1 MIPRKAFGRAGHPSS
16 RVIFGAAAL
25 SRMPQEQ
32 ADELLV
38 TLEEFGVNHIDVAA
52 DYGDAE
58 LRVAPWLASR
68 RAQFFVATKTHARD
82 GSGARA
88 SLERSLQRLGTSS
101 VDLIQ
106 LHNLVEEDEWAMAHA
121 SRGAVEA
128 LARARDEGLV
138 RYIGVTGHGLRI
150 ASMHLRSLERF
161 DFDSVLLPYNFVLL
175 QDERYRRDVDALLEV
190 CADRDVAVQTIKSVA
205 RRRWQHDEA
214 PRRSWYEPI
223 GDAAA
228 LDRAVRFVLSN
239 GQLFLNSSSDS
250 TLLRP
255 VLEDAAA
262 AAERG
267 APAAS
272 DLQRDVATL
281 SMQPLFDGGALEK
294 I

>member
-88 SLERSLQRLGTSS
+88 SLERSLQRLGTGS

-121 SRGAVEA
+121 SGGAVEA

-161 DFDSVLLPYNFVLL
+161 DFDS
-175 QDERYRRDVDALLEV
+175 
-190 CADRDVAVQTIKSVA
+190 
-205 RRRWQHDEA
+205 
-214 PRRSWYEPI
+214 
-223 GDAAA
+223 
-228 LDRAVRFVLSN
+228 
-239 GQLFLNSSSDS
+239 
-250 TLLRP
+250 
-255 VLEDAAA
+255 
-262 AAERG
+262 
-267 APAAS
+267 
-272 DLQRDVATL
+272 
-281 SMQPLFDGGALEK
+281 
-294 I
+294 